1 MPANEI
7 NAILKKEWQLEMR
20 NRYSLGSILLF
31 VASTIYVCYLSFKQ
45 DINETTWFTLFWIIL
60 LFGALNAVSKSFFSE
75 NRQRLL
81 YLYTLASPVSV
92 LLGKMIYNILLMS
105 ATGIIA
111 LLLYVFFVGNKPVEG
126 ANMPLFLTTL
136 FLGCAGLS
144 STFTLLSA
152 IAAKTNNNLGL
163 MAILGFPLVL
173 PLLAM
178 LIELSGVAIRGLS
191 WDFAL
196 TPLVIVISLNLLV
209 PALSVLLF
217 PYLWRD

>member
-1 MPANEI
+1 M
-7 NAILKKEWQLEMR
+7 EMR

-31 VASTIYVCYLSFKQ
+31 VASTIYVCYLSFRQ
-45 DINETTWFTLFWIIL
+45 DISEVTWYTLFWIIL

-75 NRQRLL
+75 NRARLL
-81 YLYTLASPVSV
+81 YLYTLASPTAV
-92 LLGKMIYNILLMS
+92 LLGKMIYNMLLMI
-105 ATGIIA
+105 ATGSIA
-111 LLLYVFFVGNKPVEG
+111 FLLYLFFVGDSPLEG
-126 ANMPLFLTTL
+126 ANLPLFISAIL
-136 FLGCAGLS
+136 LGCTGLS

-163 MAILGFPLVL
+163 MAVLGFPLIL

-178 LIELSGVAIRGLS
+178 LVELSGTAIRGLPM
-191 WDFAL
+191 DYAT
-196 TPLVIVISLNLLV
+196 TPLMVVISLNLLV

>member
-92 LLGKMIYNILLMS
+92 LLGKMIYNILLMT
-105 ATGIIA
+105 ATGFIA
-111 LLLYVFFVGNKPVEG
+111 LLLYSFFVGNKPVEG
-126 ANMPLFLTTL
+126 ANLPLFLITI
-136 FLGCAGLS
+136 FLGCSGLS
-144 STFTLLSA
+144 SIFTLLSA

-178 LIELSGVAIRGLS
+178 LIELSGVAVRGLS

-196 TPLVIVISLNLLV
+196 TPLVIIISLNLLV